1 MIKEGDLMAAK
12 KYKRKT
18 NAEKKMDK
26 EIRQELREKGI
37 LPPIKPK
44 LNRKKFAKEVREEWD
59 KNGDALYLRA
69 ALGAM
74 VPSEHSKN
82 ISSEQIGV
90 LKLMKISME
99 YKKFDE
105 EKKAQGET
113 KYSIGELYEKVMAPI
128 LNL

>member
-44 LNRKKFAKEVREEWD
+44 LNRKKFAKEVIEEWD

-105 EKKAQGET
+105 EKKAQGEM

>member
-1 MIKEGDLMAAK
+1 MATK

-44 LNRKKFAKEVREEWD
+44 LNRKKFAKEVIEEWD

-105 EKKAQGET
+105 EKKAQGEM

>member
-59 KNGDALYLRA
+59 KNGDTIYLRA

-74 VPSEHSKN
+74 VPTEHSGN
-82 ISSEQIGV
+82 ISSEEVGV